1 MLEKT
6 TEEFIADAENLL
18 IGAAVNDDFVKIKTN
33 VGNAV
38 LISETEWDILRD
50 ALKTVLHTATK

>member
-6 TEEFIADAENLL
+6 AQEFIADAENLL
-18 IGAAVNDDFVKIKTN
+18 VGAVANDDFVKIKTR

-38 LISETEWDILRD
+38 LISEAEWNIMVD
-50 ALKTVLHTATK
+50 ALKVAMCGR